1 MNVSWS
7 LTFLVE
13 SLYFFQ
19 IKHRIFDIS
28 QSLNLSESELTWW
41 QVRTQVICL
50 SFLFSIPGLLW
61 FFVEVSVISGVIQLP
76 IFWGYQTIEISRFYG
91 HFGRI
96 SNMITNAWFGVG
108 NKMGHFL
115 GHFLPLDS
123 GSCHSS
129 HHEAWPLKK
138 RKSKAQPF
146 VLKNQTQFTTACT
159 CSFIISPDFSCFFF
173 VVIYGILQIYVTHI
187 LHIGLGGMPL
197 VTLKDAWGG
206 PCSQL

>member
-1 MNVSWS
+1 
-7 LTFLVE
+7 
-13 SLYFFQ
+13 
-19 IKHRIFDIS
+19 
-28 QSLNLSESELTWW
+28 
-41 QVRTQVICL
+41 
-50 SFLFSIPGLLW
+50 
-61 FFVEVSVISGVIQLP
+61 
-76 IFWGYQTIEISRFYG
+76 
-91 HFGRI
+91 
-96 SNMITNAWFGVG
+96 MITNAWFGVG

-197 VTLKDAWGG
+197 VTLKDA
-206 PCSQL
+206 

>member
-108 NKMGHFL
+108 NKMGHFFGPFFAVGFRFMSL
-115 GHFLPLDS
+115 EPSWSLATEKTEIE
-123 GSCHSS
+123 GSTLCAEESNPVHDCL
-129 HHEAWPLKK
+129 HLFFHYFPRL
-138 RKSKAQPF
+138 F
-146 VLKNQTQFTTACT
+146 V
-159 CSFIISPDFSCFFF
+159 FFF